1 MTIAIYPG
9 SFDPFTNGHLDIL
22 KSGSEIFDRVIIAV
36 SYNSD
41 KKAFLP
47 IETRV
52 ELIKEAVSSLNNVEV
67 DSYNGLTAEYAKA
80 KGANVL
86 LRGLRN
92 SIDFEYELNLSHAN
106 NALNNDLKTIFLAT
120 KPENCFISSSMIREL
135 LKYNGD
141 ITPFVPQNIYNF
153 LTTRDI

>member
-67 DSYNGLTAEYAKA
+67 DSYNGLTAEYAKT
-80 KGANVL
+80 KGATVL

-106 NALNNDLKTIFLAT
+106 KALNNDLKTIFLAT
-120 KPENCFISSSMIREL
+120 KPENSFVSSSMIREL

>member
-22 KSGSEIFDRVIIAV
+22 KSGSEIFDRVISAV

-67 DSYNGLTAEYAKA
+67 DSYNGLTAEYAKT
-80 KGANVL
+80 KGATVL

-106 NALNNDLKTIFLAT
+106 KALNNDLKTIFLAT
-120 KPENCFISSSMIREL
+120 KPENSFVSSSMIREL